1 MAKREIK
8 IIFKKRTAIAI
19 SNIALY
25 IEGKGYPITAN
36 RFTVKLYKFGNSLAG
51 FPDKYPVCRKKAWA
65 KRNLRCAVFKK
76 NYVFIYKL
84 FNDELVILNVVHVLT
99 IA

>member
-1 MAKREIK
+1 MAEKEIK
-8 IIFKKRTAIAI
+8 IIYKKRAAFAI
-19 SNIALY
+19 SKIALY

-36 RFTVKLYKFGNSLAG
+36 SFTSKLYQFGNSLAD
-51 FPDKYPVCRKKAWA
+51 FPDKYPVCRKEVWA

-84 FNDELVILNVVHVLT
+84 VNDELVIFNVVHVLT

>member
-8 IIFKKRTAIAI
+8 IIYKKRAADSISKIAF
-19 SNIALY
+19 Y
-25 IEGKGYPITAN
+25 IERKGYPITAN
-36 RFTVKLYKFGNSLAG
+36 RFTSELYKFGNSLAV
-51 FPDKYPVCRKKAWA
+51 FPDKYPVCRKGVWA

-84 FNDELVILNVVHVLT
+84 VNDELVIFNVVHVRT